1 MAFSL
6 SFPNIDPVLIEFGQ
20 IGNFPLAIR
29 WYGVLWVTGCLLAWW
44 NAIKYFERS
53 PQHVVRK
60 DVDDF
65 LVWGLLG
72 TVIGGRIGYG
82 VFYSQENFSLF
93 QIWQGGLSFHGGL
106 LGVILAVVIYT
117 KLRTIPFWKFS
128 DAISC
133 SAPIGLFSVRIAN
146 FVNGE
151 LYGRETN
158 MPWGMVFPKGG
169 TELRHPSQ
177 LYEAILE
184 GIILFAL
191 LYLLSRKENIRE
203 RKGLLTGVF
212 MIGYAIAR
220 GIVEFVREPDV
231 HLGILA
237 GGLTMGQWL
246 SIPVF
251 LFGLYLVL
259 RPHKKEM

>member
-1 MAFSL
+1 MTL
-6 SFPNIDPVLIEFGQ
+6 LLPFPNIDPVLIEFGR

-29 WYGVLWVTGCLLAWW
+29 WYGLLWITGCLLAWW

-53 PQHVVRK
+53 SQPLVRK
-60 DVDDF
+60 DIDDF

-82 VFYSQENFSLF
+82 IFYSNQHFNLF

-117 KLRTIPFWKFS
+117 KLRAIPFWKFS

-146 FVNGE
+146 FINGE
-151 LYGRETN
+151 LYGRATN
-158 MPWGMVFPKGG
+158 MPWGMMFPEGG
-169 TELRHPSQ
+169 TEIRHPSQ

-191 LYLLSRKENIRE
+191 LYFLSRKDKIRD
-203 RKGLLTGVF
+203 RQGLLTGVF
-212 MIGYAIAR
+212 MVGYAIAR
-220 GIVEFVREPDV
+220 SAVEFVREPDV
-231 HLGILA
+231 HLGLLP

-251 LFGLYLVL
+251 VFGLYLVF
-259 RPHKKEM
+259 RPHKTEM